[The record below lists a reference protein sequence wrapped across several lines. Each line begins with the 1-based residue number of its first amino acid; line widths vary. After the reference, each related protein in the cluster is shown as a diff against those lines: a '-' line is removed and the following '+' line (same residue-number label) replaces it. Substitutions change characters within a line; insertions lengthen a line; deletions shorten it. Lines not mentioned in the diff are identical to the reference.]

1 MPFVEQ
7 IRGHDGL
14 PLSTTAHSFT
24 MTSHSLHPLDD
35 ALTLTS
41 TEPGTYAG
49 RTTAG
54 YWNMVG
60 PFGGITAATLLQA
73 VMQPPDRLG
82 EPLSLTVN
90 YAGALAEGPFTLQAT
105 PVRTNRSTQHW
116 TLSILQPGGDGSPV
130 VTTTATVVTAVRRET
145 WSLAD
150 TPMPQAA
157 APETL
162 KPTPKGLG
170 VEWLNRYDMRLFT
183 GGLPREWDGSGNSSL
198 TQVWMRDEPPRPLD
212 FCALAALADLFFPR
226 VWLRRAHRV
235 PAGTVSI
242 TVYFHASSA
251 QLQAT
256 GTGYL
261 LGQARAQEFRNGF
274 FDQTVQ
280 LWNEAGTMLAT
291 SHQIVYYK
299 E

>member
-1 MPFVEQ
+1 M
-7 IRGHDGL
+7 ISH
-14 PLSTTAHSFT
+14 HSI
-24 MTSHSLHPLDD
+24 HPLDE
-35 ALTLTS
+35 ALALASETTGQY
-41 TEPGTYAG
+41 TG
-49 RTTAG
+49 RTTPG

-73 VMQPPDRLG
+73 VMQHPARLG

-90 YAGALAEGPFTLQAT
+90 YAGALGEGPFTLQAT

-116 TLSILQPGGDGSPV
+116 TLSILQAGADGAPV

-145 WSLAD
+145 WGATD
-150 TPMPQAA
+150 TPMPCVP
-157 APETL
+157 APAQCKQVRL
-162 KPTPKGLG
+162 AFRS
-170 VEWLNRYDMRLFT
+170 EWLRRYEMRPVT
-183 GGLPREWDGSGNSSL
+183 GELPTQWDDSGHTSM
-198 TQVWMRDEPPRPLD
+198 TQLWMRDAPARPLD
-212 FCALAALADLFFPR
+212 FCALAAMADVFFPR
-226 VWLRRAHRV
+226 VWLRRARQV

-242 TVYFHASSA
+242 TVYFHAGSELLA
-251 QLQAT
+251 QT

-274 FDQTVQ
+274 FDQTAH
-280 LWNEAGTMLAT
+280 LWNEAGTVLAT

>member
-1 MPFVEQ
+1 
-7 IRGHDGL
+7 
-14 PLSTTAHSFT
+14 
-24 MTSHSLHPLDD
+24 MTESLHPLDE
-35 ALTLTS
+35 ALAITPS
-41 TEPGTYAG
+41 APGTYAG
-49 RTTAG
+49 RTTPA

-60 PFGGITAATLLQA
+60 PFGGVTAATLLQA
-73 VMQPPDRLG
+73 VMQHPDRLG

-116 TLSILQPGGDGSPV
+116 TLSILQPGADGAPV
-130 VTTTATVVTAVRRET
+130 VTTTATAVTAARRET

-150 TPMPQAA
+150 TPMPA
-157 APETL
+157 APAPDTL
-162 KPTPKGLG
+162 RPGTRNFS
-170 VEWLNRYDMRLFT
+170 VEWLNRYDMRLVS
-183 GGLPREWDGSGNSSL
+183 GGLPQEWDDSGESSL
-198 TQVWMRDEPPRPLD
+198 SQLWMRDDPPRPLD
-212 FCALAALADLFFPR
+212 FCALAALADVFFPR
-226 VWLRRAHRV
+226 VWLRRARRV

-256 GTGYL
+256 GTGHV

-274 FDQTVQ
+274 FDQTAQ
-280 LWNEAGTMLAT
+280 LWNQAGTLLAS